1 MCGMGGEQLDNAGAL
16 QVCKVQWERCGAAL
30 DVRYVH
36 LLRRGREML
45 FTGCL
50 MCVNEYTK

>member
-1 MCGMGGEQLDNAGAL
+1 MGGEQLDNAGAL